1 MKLSLILVLAFIS
14 FSLIAQAPNPP
25 AGVPIDGGLSLV
37 LAGGIG
43 LGAKKLYDKY
53 KDREN

>member
-1 MKLSLILVLAFIS
+1 MKISLIIFFIFLS
-14 FSLIAQAPNPP
+14 SSLMAQAPNPP

>member
-1 MKLSLILVLAFIS
+1 MKRI
-14 FSLIAQAPNPP
+14 LIAILIGFPFLLMAQNLPTEP
-25 AGVPIDGGLSLV
+25 GVPIDGGLSLV

-53 KDREN
+53 KDRES